1 MKSKTWVA
9 PKFCSLLI
17 LFLAVLTVLSGCGN
31 GDWDQPPTSSTM
43 TLATFSINGAP
54 GTINEGPRAIGVT
67 MPFGT
72 DVTSLTPTFV
82 TTGSSVW
89 VGNLEQTSAVTA
101 NDFTNPVVY
110 TVTAADGGTADY
122 LVSVSLAPNTA
133 KALITYSFVGFPA
146 SPAVINEV
154 TNSIT
159 VTLPS
164 GTDVTNLIANF
175 ATTGTSV
182 KVNGVNQVNG
192 STANDFTN
200 PVVYTVTA
208 ADASTKLYTV
218 TVSVPAANASAK
230 AMTAYSF
237 AGYTGATGIIN
248 EAAKTIN
255 LTLPYGT
262 DVSALIATYAT
273 TGTGV
278 TVNAANQTSAVTPND
293 FTNPV
298 VYTVTAADGTTADYD
313 VSVSLA
319 PNTAKALTTYS
330 FVGFPA
336 SPGVINEGAKT
347 LEVTL
352 PSGTDV
358 TNLIANFATT
368 GTSVKVNGVSQ
379 VSGSTANDFTNPV
392 VYTVT
397 ATDGTTVDYD
407 VSVSLAPNTAKA
419 LTAYSF
425 IGFPGSPGVINEA
438 AKTVAVT
445 LPSGTDV
452 TNLVANF
459 TTAGTN
465 LSVDGSDQI
474 NGVTANDFT
483 TPVDYTVTAA
493 DASTQA
499 YTVSVSLLSDTLP
512 QGPLPVNLGSAGN
525 FAILAKSAISTT
537 GATAVVGD
545 LGISPSAASFITGFA
560 MIADSSNTF
569 ATSPY
574 VTGNIYAADYA
585 TPTPAMMTTAISDM
599 EIAFT
604 DAAGRTLP
612 DFTELYAGDISGQ
625 TLTPGLYKWGTGV
638 LITSAGVTL
647 TGGADDVWIFQIS
660 QNLTVENSAIVTL
673 SGGAQAKN
681 IFWQVDGQA
690 TLGTAANFKGNL
702 LTQTLISFN
711 TGAQMTGRALAQTA
725 VTLNATTITVP

>member
-1 MKSKTWVA
+1 
-9 PKFCSLLI
+9 
-17 LFLAVLTVLSGCGN
+17 
-31 GDWDQPPTSSTM
+31 
-43 TLATFSINGAP
+43 
-54 GTINEGPRAIGVT
+54 

-133 KALITYSFVGFPA
+133 KALTTYSFVGFPA

>member
-1 MKSKTWVA
+1 
-9 PKFCSLLI
+9 
-17 LFLAVLTVLSGCGN
+17 
-31 GDWDQPPTSSTM
+31 
-43 TLATFSINGAP
+43 
-54 GTINEGPRAIGVT
+54 

>member
-1 MKSKTWVA
+1 
-9 PKFCSLLI
+9 
-17 LFLAVLTVLSGCGN
+17 
-31 GDWDQPPTSSTM
+31 
-43 TLATFSINGAP
+43 
-54 GTINEGPRAIGVT
+54 

-133 KALITYSFVGFPA
+133 KALTTYSFVGFPA

-298 VYTVTAADGTTADYD
+298 VYTVTAADGTTA
-313 VSVSLA
+313 
-319 PNTAKALTTYS
+319 
-330 FVGFPA
+330 
-336 SPGVINEGAKT
+336 
-347 LEVTL
+347 
-352 PSGTDV
+352 
-358 TNLIANFATT
+358 
-368 GTSVKVNGVSQ
+368 
-379 VSGSTANDFTNPV
+379 
-392 VYTVT
+392 
-397 ATDGTTVDYD
+397 DYD

>member
-1 MKSKTWVA
+1 
-9 PKFCSLLI
+9 
-17 LFLAVLTVLSGCGN
+17 
-31 GDWDQPPTSSTM
+31 
-43 TLATFSINGAP
+43 
-54 GTINEGPRAIGVT
+54 
-67 MPFGT
+67 
-72 DVTSLTPTFV
+72 
-82 TTGSSVW
+82 
-89 VGNLEQTSAVTA
+89 
-101 NDFTNPVVY
+101 
-110 TVTAADGGTADY
+110 
-122 LVSVSLAPNTA
+122 
-133 KALITYSFVGFPA
+133 
-146 SPAVINEV
+146 
-154 TNSIT
+154 
-159 VTLPS
+159 
-164 GTDVTNLIANF
+164 
-175 ATTGTSV
+175 
-182 KVNGVNQVNG
+182 
-192 STANDFTN
+192 
-200 PVVYTVTA
+200 
-208 ADASTKLYTV
+208 
-218 TVSVPAANASAK
+218 
-230 AMTAYSF
+230 MTAYSF